1 MKKKIYTTGVFDI
14 LHRGHIN
21 ILTQASTL
29 GDLVVGVMTDSGVE
43 KAKGRRPI
51 LTLAERVDQLRSLPF
66 VHSVVAYADTDQV
79 PQYEKIKPEIVV
91 QGDDWLHSADRAGAI
106 AYMKEKNIRLV
117 LLPRTEGISTTE
129 IRKRVQQSARRD
141 EQFLLDHVHLV
152 PIESLLIYEEFD
164 EEKVNR
170 LIAKISREGVFFN
183 PISVVKEMVVIDGNN
198 RLEALRRMGA
208 KWIPVVMYDYNDID
222 LVGNV
227 HYISG
232 GKRTRLSEF
241 APEVGEKIEFKKR
254 TPKEILEAV
263 QNGTMIPNGETFH
276 RVPHSVIRLPIPV
289 KRLCSGFDMQEFLRK
304 KIAAGSIRFFQS
316 SVYVCDEW

>member
-1 MKKKIYTTGVFDI
+1 MKKIIYTTGVFDI

-43 KAKGRRPI
+43 NAKGKKPI
-51 LTLAERVDQLRSLPF
+51 LTLAERIDQLRSLPF
-66 VHSVVAYADTDQV
+66 VHSVVAYADTNQI

-91 QGDDWLHSADRAGAI
+91 QGDDWLHSADRTEAL
-106 AYMKEKNIRLV
+106 AYLKEKNIRLV

-129 IRKRVQQSARRD
+129 IRKRVQRSSRRD
-141 EQFLLDHVHLV
+141 EQFLLDHVRLV
-152 PIESLLIYEEFD
+152 PIDSLLLYEEFD
-164 EEKVNR
+164 EQKVNK
-170 LIAKISREGVFFN
+170 LVAKIGTEGVFHN
-183 PISVVKEMVVIDGNN
+183 PISIVKENIVIDGNN
-198 RLEALRRMGA
+198 RLEALRRMA
-208 KWIPVVMYDYNDID
+208 VKWVPVVMYDYNDID

-241 APEVGEKIEFKKR
+241 APEVGEKIEYKKR
-254 TPKEILEAV
+254 TPREILEAV

-276 RVPHSVIRLPIPV
+276 RVPHSVIRLPIPL
-289 KRLCSGFDMQEFLRK
+289 KMLSTGFDMQEFLKK
-304 KIAAGSIRFFQS
+304 KIEKGAIRFYQS